1 MSAAC
6 EDTSRASVHPMPIGG
21 ICCSRLHPAGYGNG
35 PSLLT
40 LAVTKRSTA
49 DRRHPALR
57 CRDQNK
63 IADELSNEALDG
75 AGWAGGL
82 KLPDVRPSVVLFW
95 KFCWVAAA
103 AAAAAVRH
111 SKHLPSWHHGLCCK
125 MDLVSSPSSA
135 TLLRECRQHW

>member
-75 AGWAGGL
+75 ASWAGGL

-95 KFCWVAAA
+95 KFAGSLQLQQQRLCAIPSTCPAGIMAFAA
-103 AAAAAVRH
+103 
-111 SKHLPSWHHGLCCK
+111 KWT
-125 MDLVSSPSSA
+125 SSA
-135 TLLRECRQHW
+135 LHQVQPS